1 MALRTG
7 SGSGTVRIGNSGE
20 LQNITSVD
28 ATTAAAI
35 GAAGVGGGGTVEMTA
50 DGSIS
55 AGDVVGISA
64 TGKVKTTESVFGPT
78 TLSYTQASGY
88 MYGTKLAYDQ
98 SSNKVAFASR
108 DTSSSSGRMKIIVG
122 TVASNGSITWGTH
135 YEYTGFTYVA
145 NIGLAMHN
153 NVIVVTCKTSNY
165 GNYLMGIAFGVSGT
179 TINSNSGPSYL
190 SGNGGN
196 AANLQGGNYLMP
208 DVNNSGK
215 FVLAFCDEGSQY
227 PYAGMITATGSSLS
241 FTKTRIT
248 TAISNVAER
257 CDIAWSPTYN
267 KFMGWWSNSSV
278 TSVACEISTSGS
290 TLSIGTPVQATLSGM
305 GVDHYGFGFD
315 SVSGDYVLVTRSGG
329 TMYAAIVNTS
339 SSGAAQSWGK
349 VNSLRQ
355 GFGGD
360 YYAMYTY
367 DATTNEAKVGVWGHE
382 NPNRYLF
389 MLSVTG
395 EDVTIKDTITVTDYT
410 GSLYGTELEGL
421 HGRGTFLAWG
431 HPSPTNSQHR
441 NSTEVNTK
449 SSYFKVLGIS
459 EGTYSN
465 GQTATITVTG
475 GTTSQISG
483 LSAGAGYGPSAS
495 SGGDLA
501 PATDGNFAIALK
513 TNELLLR

>member
-1 MALRTG
+1 MAIQVG
-7 SGSGTVRIGNSGE
+7 GTQVISNSQG
-20 LQNITSVD
+20 LTNITSID
-28 ATTAAAI
+28 STTAAAI

-88 MYGTKLAYDQ
+88 MYGLKLAYDQ
-98 SSNKVAFASR
+98 SSNKVAFAGR

-135 YEYTGFTYVA
+135 YEYTGFTFVA

-165 GNYLMGIAFGVSGT
+165 GNYIMGIAFGVSGT

-190 SGNGGN
+190 SGSGGN
-196 AANLQGGNYLMP
+196 AANLGGGNYLMP

-215 FVLAFCDEGSQY
+215 FVLAYSENSSYSY
-227 PYAGMITATGSSLS
+227 PYVAMITATGSSFS
-241 FTKTRIT
+241 FTKTQVT
-248 TAISNVAER
+248 TAVNSIGER
-257 CDIAWSPTYN
+257 CGIAWSPTYN
-267 KFMGWWSNSSV
+267 KFMGWWANSSNN
-278 TSVACEISTSGS
+278 SVACEISTSGS
-290 TLSIGTPVQATLSGM
+290 TLSIGTPINTTLSGM

-355 GFGGD
+355 GFSGD
-360 YYAMYTY
+360 YYAVYTY
-367 DATTNEAKVGVWGHE
+367 DAATNEAKVGVWGLE
-382 NPNRYLF
+382 SPNSYLF
-389 MLSVTG
+389 MLAVTG

-410 GSLYGTELEGL
+410 GSIYGTELEGL
-421 HGRGTFLAWG
+421 HGRGTFLTWG
-431 HPSPTNSQHR
+431 NPSPTNAQHR

-483 LSAGAGYGPSAS
+483 LSAGAGYGPSSS